1 MQIEEALEQM
11 YIAEVLA
18 EIAKR
23 LNIAIGSSATF
34 NFRYNEYLLHGPII
48 QPKFFNHPTYTFL
61 VPFTF
66 TTKGGNLFLVDY
78 SKLQS
83 ELESIIKMYYF
94 SRNITARDVT
104 ISLFA
109 VMFEKDAKL
118 KITDEG
124 LTPLHIDI
132 LKQNLTILNQIVE
145 KLINDNLVN
154 QIEKYE

>member
-1 MQIEEALEQM
+1 M
-11 YIAEVLA
+11 YISEVLA

-23 LNIAIGSSATF
+23 LNIAIGTSSPL
-34 NFRYNEYLLHGPII
+34 NFRYNDYILHGPII
-48 QPKFFNHPTYTFL
+48 QPKLFNHQTYTFL

-66 TTKGGNLFLVDY
+66 AAKGGAFFLIDF
-78 SKLQS
+78 SKIQS
-83 ELESIIKMYYF
+83 ALESIIKTYYF
-94 SRNITARDVT
+94 SANITARDVT

-109 VMFEKDAKL
+109 VMFEKDAKI

-132 LKQNLTILNQIVE
+132 LKQNLTIMNQIVE
-145 KLINDNLVN
+145 KMINDNLVN

>member
-23 LNIAIGSSATF
+23 LNISIGTSSTF
-34 NFRYNEYLLHGPII
+34 NFRYNDYILHGPII
-48 QPKFFNHPTYTFL
+48 QPHFFNHPTYTFL

-66 TTKGGNLFLVDY
+66 TARGGAFFLIDF
-78 SKLQS
+78 SKIQS
-83 ELESIIKMYYF
+83 ALESTIKTYYF
-94 SRNITARDVT
+94 STNITARDVT

-118 KITDEG
+118 QITDEG

-132 LKQNLTILNQIVE
+132 LKQNLTIMNQIVE
-145 KLINDNLVN
+145 KMINDNLVN
-154 QIEKYE
+154 QIEKL